1 MHALSLSL
9 SINKIELNKIKADI
23 PTLPNLKILL
33 NWKRKLNIQSLKKN
47 TSLIYTRE
55 IVNGQKKLYIYHW

>member
-23 PTLPNLKILL
+23 PLYQFKKSTELEEKI
-33 NWKRKLNIQSLKKN
+33 KHPKFKKK
-47 TSLIYTRE
+47 TPL
-55 IVNGQKKLYIYHW
+55 LYIHVKS